1 MALTKKDI
9 LKADDIQKEMVNVP
23 EWGGDIYLRTMSGL
37 ERDAF
42 EQSIV
47 KDKVTN
53 LTNIRARFCALVI
66 CDEDGKRL
74 FTDADVV
81 ELGRKSSLV
90 LSRIFDVGQSLNGF
104 TNADVEELAKNSES
118 GQSDDSGL
126 S

>member
-53 LTNIRARFCALVI
+53 LRNIRARFCALVI